1 MGSAADVAGF
11 EQDAGGAVAHGSS
24 ALDGLLSSHG
34 RSHHQGIFVGKCGFP
49 GILAGLGRHALV
61 AVRASGRVHENIHFP
76 T

>member
-1 MGSAADVAGF
+1 VGSAADVAGF

-34 RSHHQGIFVGKCGFP
+34 RSHH

-61 AVRASGRVHENIHFP
+61 AVRASGRVHENLHFP